1 MAKTAR
7 QDDETR
13 LTARVRERTATK
25 DTPEKDPAVRSL
37 RKRLKRIQRKRRRL
51 ELRKRHA
58 MGKKTKS
65 ETKSETKA
73 ETKAETKPEA
83 KKAEAK
89 APEAK
94 PPEAKTDA
102 PTDV

>member
-25 DTPEKDPAVRSL
+25 DTPEKDPALRSL
-37 RKRLKRIQRKRRRL
+37 RKRLKRLQRTRRRL
-51 ELRKRHA
+51 EVRKQHA
-58 MGKKTKS
+58 MGKKAKPEAKT
-65 ETKSETKA
+65 ETKA
-73 ETKAETKPEA
+73 EAKLEA

-89 APEAK
+89 ASEAK

-102 PTDV
+102 PADV